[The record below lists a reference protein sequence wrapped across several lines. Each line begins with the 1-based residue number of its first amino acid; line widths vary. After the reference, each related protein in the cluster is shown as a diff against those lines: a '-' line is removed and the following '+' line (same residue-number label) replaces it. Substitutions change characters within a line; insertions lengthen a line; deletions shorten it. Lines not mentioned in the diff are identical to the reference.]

1 MRRIFDIHTHI
12 YPEKIAAKASVNL
25 GNFYNFVVEGE
36 GTYSHLEK
44 QGNEYGVGGFLI
56 LGVATNPTQ
65 VTSVNDFIADTT
77 ELQLRNNLSGLV
89 ILEKC
94 ARCNHHRRANCI

>member
-1 MRRIFDIHTHI
+1 MYKNFKVIDSHCHI

-44 QGNEYGVGGFLI
+44 QGSEFGVGGFLI
-56 LGVATNPTQ
+56 VGFVGLNFVFELIVNIAVAPAL
-65 VTSVNDFIADTT
+65 SRLIDIA
-77 ELQLRNNLSGLV
+77 
-89 ILEKC
+89 KKKF
-94 ARCNHHRRANCI
+94 AKK